1 MSFQPT
7 SGKGLCQR
15 SGTGAPWPGHGLWQ
29 RLGWGDMAGR
39 DKPWPCKMMSNPGE
53 SPLLLACRF
62 CCPPIGCFALC
73 TSLHHYWLVVSNMFY
88 FPSHI
93 WDNPSHWHI
102 FFQICYCTT
111 NEIILVD
118 LRWTTTGTR
127 IRDSVMKPPLMTRQ
141 KCGKSCERMQCFW
154 FSWVPRWAPWRG
166 HYKYIYIYIWFLS
179 LFVYNPSCDNTCLV
193 KLLFQNTNGHLYII

>member
-102 FFQICYCTT
+102 FFQIVIAPPTRLFWWTLGGQQLVLVSGIQWWNHHWWPVKNAASPAKECSVFGFPEYQDGPL
-111 NEIILVD
+111 EGDIIN
-118 LRWTTTGTR
+118 
-127 IRDSVMKPPLMTRQ
+127 
-141 KCGKSCERMQCFW
+141 
-154 FSWVPRWAPWRG
+154 
-166 HYKYIYIYIWFLS
+166 IYIYIHMVS
-179 LFVYNPSCDNTCLV
+179 IPVCIQP
-193 KLLFQNTNGHLYII
+193 